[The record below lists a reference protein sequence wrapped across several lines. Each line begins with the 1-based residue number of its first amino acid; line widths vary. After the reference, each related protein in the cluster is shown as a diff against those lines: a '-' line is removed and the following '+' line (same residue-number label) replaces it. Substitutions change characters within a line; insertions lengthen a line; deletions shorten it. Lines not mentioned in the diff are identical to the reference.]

1 MDFLLVN
8 NGIQVL
14 EQGNKVLLQRVLD
27 NIRKRQSNFSFKSCI
42 FILNKCDEAEID
54 IEKSRNDFIKLIN
67 NIQTTSDDTTFIKR
81 LSNPNELRNENDVN
95 VTKFSSNLFNEY
107 LSLFKNTCQKYLNQ
121 YFDSKK
127 DMDDI
132 IDTLTKEF
140 KKKYGKKKVKI
151 EFKDIKI
158 NNFRISNEILKECN
172 IKNVDIEKYQSKIK
186 KISKLYLY
194 IKELSKLFNKY
205 ESSNA
210 EHFFESLSKVIKES
224 NKFYTYD
231 LQKSEIQYFIKL
243 NHKLSEILKSI
254 NKKSGKINPDDYTK
268 EKEEKSLNDVINI
281 FEEFS
286 TRINIITQN
295 LKQTINNNITKMLE
309 NKNKN
314 AKEFNLF
321 VIDIAK
327 ENQNILE
334 NNKNEIKKIFI
345 ELIKTLQEY
354 IKRIKGLSEEKSNQ
368 FYMEDFNLS
377 LTTDIKEANP
387 VFIEK
392 IIDSLFQYLY
402 FKNTFLNN
410 IVNTILG
417 LFVDHSKEHE
427 KFIREYQ
434 NNITGSLSIYL
445 EKIERIL
452 KNYEH
457 YYCEEVKNIF
467 LINGKDLKKIKKNKT
482 IFEDVNQ
489 EFEDFLSSIVE
500 EIE

>member
-1 MDFLLVN
+1 M
-8 NGIQVL
+8 
-14 EQGNKVLLQRVLD
+14 QRVLD

-54 IEKSRNDFIKLIN
+54 IKKSRDDFIRLIN

-127 DMDDI
+127 DIDDI

-158 NNFRISNEILKECN
+158 NNFRISNEILKECD

-243 NHKLSEILKSI
+243 NHKL
-254 NKKSGKINPDDYTK
+254 
-268 EKEEKSLNDVINI
+268 
-281 FEEFS
+281 
-286 TRINIITQN
+286 
-295 LKQTINNNITKMLE
+295 
-309 NKNKN
+309 
-314 AKEFNLF
+314 
-321 VIDIAK
+321 
-327 ENQNILE
+327 
-334 NNKNEIKKIFI
+334 
-345 ELIKTLQEY
+345 
-354 IKRIKGLSEEKSNQ
+354 
-368 FYMEDFNLS
+368 
-377 LTTDIKEANP
+377 
-387 VFIEK
+387 
-392 IIDSLFQYLY
+392 
-402 FKNTFLNN
+402 
-410 IVNTILG
+410 
-417 LFVDHSKEHE
+417 
-427 KFIREYQ
+427 
-434 NNITGSLSIYL
+434 
-445 EKIERIL
+445 
-452 KNYEH
+452 
-457 YYCEEVKNIF
+457 
-467 LINGKDLKKIKKNKT
+467 
-482 IFEDVNQ
+482 
-489 EFEDFLSSIVE
+489 
-500 EIE
+500 